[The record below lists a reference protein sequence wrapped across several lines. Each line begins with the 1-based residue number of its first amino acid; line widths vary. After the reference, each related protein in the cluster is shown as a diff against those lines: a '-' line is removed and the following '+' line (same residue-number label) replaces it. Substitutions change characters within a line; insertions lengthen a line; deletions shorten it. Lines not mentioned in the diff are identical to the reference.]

1 MFGKLSAFFD
11 LFRKGQEISNA
22 EAWKKGT
29 ISVSALSAF
38 LYAIVKL
45 TKGTQYEVPLDEASV
60 EAFSGAVLTLA
71 ATVMHI
77 VTSKKAGVLPARAI
91 EQPAG
96 DPLPELAK
104 ADTISVP
111 KEPVEIIDHSFN

>member
-1 MFGKLSAFFD
+1 MFAKLSAFFD
-11 LFRKGQEISNA
+11 LFRKGQENSNA

-77 VTSKKAGVLPARAI
+77 VASKKAGVLPAK
-91 EQPAG
+91 QS
-96 DPLPELAK
+96 DLPELAK

-111 KEPVEIIDHSFN
+111 PEAPIVDHSLNK

>member
-1 MFGKLSAFFD
+1 MFSKLTAFFD

-29 ISVSALSAF
+29 ISVSTLSAF

-45 TKGTQYEVPLDEASV
+45 TKGTQYEVPLDESSV

-77 VTSKKAGVLPARAI
+77 VTSKKAGVLPAKQDV
-91 EQPAG
+91 E
-96 DPLPELAK
+96 PLPELAK

-111 KEPVEIIDHSFN
+111 IEDHSFTK

>member
-1 MFGKLSAFFD
+1 MFSKLSVFFD

-29 ISVSALSAF
+29 ISVSAISAF

-60 EAFSGAVLTLA
+60 EAFAGAVLTLA

-77 VTSKKAGVLPARAI
+77 VTSKKAGVLPAKATS
-91 EQPAG
+91 E
-96 DPLPELAK
+96 PLPEIESLREVPAPIEER
-104 ADTISVP
+104 TINFD
-111 KEPVEIIDHSFN
+111 K

>member
-1 MFGKLSAFFD
+1 MFAKLSAFFD

-77 VTSKKAGVLPARAI
+77 VTSKKAGVLPAKS
-91 EQPAG
+91 E
-96 DPLPELAK
+96 PLPELAK
-104 ADTISVP
+104 AETVSVP
-111 KEPVEIIDHSFN
+111 IEDHSINK

>member
-1 MFGKLSAFFD
+1 MFAKLSAFFD

-45 TKGTQYEVPLDEASV
+45 TKGTQYEVPLDESSV

-77 VTSKKAGVLPARAI
+77 VTSKKAGVLPAKSTA
-91 EQPAG
+91 EA
-96 DPLPELAK
+96 LPELAK
-104 ADTISVP
+104 ADTINVP
-111 KEPVEIIDHSFN
+111 APIEERTINFDK

>member
-1 MFGKLSAFFD
+1 MFSKLSAFFD

-45 TKGTQYEVPLDEASV
+45 TKGTQYEVPLDESSV

-77 VTSKKAGVLPARAI
+77 VTSKKAGVLPAKQTG
-91 EQPAG
+91 E
-96 DPLPELAK
+96 PLPELAP
-104 ADTISVP
+104 I
-111 KEPVEIIDHSFN
+111 EDHSINK

>member
-1 MFGKLSAFFD
+1 MFSKLSAFWD

-45 TKGTQYEVPLDEASV
+45 TKGTQYEVPLDESSV

-77 VTSKKAGVLPARAI
+77 VTSKKAGILPAKPTGEA
-91 EQPAG
+91 
-96 DPLPELAK
+96 LPELAE
-104 ADTISVP
+104 ASTISAPQEVVI
-111 KEPVEIIDHSFN
+111 EERIIKFDK

>member
-1 MFGKLSAFFD
+1 MFSKLSAFFD

-22 EAWKKGT
+22 QAWKKGT

-77 VTSKKAGVLPARAI
+77 VTSKKAGVLPAK
-91 EQPAG
+91 PASG
-96 DPLPELAK
+96 SLPELAK
-104 ADTISVP
+104 ADTISIP
-111 KEPVEIIDHSFN
+111 KEPVEIVDHSFTK

>member
-1 MFGKLSAFFD
+1 MFSKLSAFFD

-60 EAFSGAVLTLA
+60 EAFASAVLTLA

-77 VTSKKAGVLPARAI
+77 VTSKKAGVLPAKPTG
-91 EQPAG
+91 E
-96 DPLPELAK
+96 PLPELAK
-104 ADTISVP
+104 ANTISVP
-111 KEPVEIIDHSFN
+111 KEPVEIVEHSFTN